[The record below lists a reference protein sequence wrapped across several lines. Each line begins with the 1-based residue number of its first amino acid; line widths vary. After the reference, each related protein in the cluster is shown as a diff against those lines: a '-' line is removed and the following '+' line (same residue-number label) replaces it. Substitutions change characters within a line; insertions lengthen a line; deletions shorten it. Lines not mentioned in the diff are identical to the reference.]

1 MTKRSLVLIGVAA
14 VLAFVYVA
22 FFKDFFRAPQIEMI
36 AQIRPT
42 RGARP
47 AGPGEVPV
55 DPVSFAFDRKYAVT
69 SIRVIAEADEKTNKY
84 PHVLWHLITDSNS
97 VPTKVLIYG
106 QPPRGMKPKVPR
118 ARPEPL
124 EPDVVYKIYVEAGEA
139 KGEKRFHTRESVR
152 PQ

>member
-1 MTKRSLVLIGVAA
+1 MSKRTLVLIGVAA

-22 FFKDFFRAPQIEMI
+22 FFKDFFRAPKIEMI

-42 RGARP
+42 RGVKTA
-47 AGPGEVPV
+47 PGEIAV
-55 DPVSFAFDRKYAVT
+55 DPVSFAFDRKYNVTAV
-69 SIRVIAEADEKTNKY
+69 RVVIEADEKTNKY
-84 PHVLWHLITDSNS
+84 PHELWHLISDSNS

-118 ARPEPL
+118 TRPEPL
-124 EPDVVYKIYVEAGEA
+124 DPDVVYKIYVEAGDA